1 MVTIETWLRYY
12 YDIDGVHIMARK
24 DTPISTSHLQVSH
37 STTMLSNPVHV
48 KKVWVYSKYA
58 KMSWAH
64 IQLLMQHFRLVDNW
78 FQQPVNN
85 LQVMEELKSQELSE
99 GLVLLLPSYEIEIA
113 VSHSETDPLPP
124 LLGLET
130 VNSLDLG
137 RDSGSDDLHVFPL
150 VLQRHYWPELR
161 YLALYFVNVTMIF
174 GLKKTA
180 PKLNYLHLSVSAY
193 EIPDLVWTFDWDS
206 LPWRTGF
213 QVHYYSDTTLS
224 IYLRGKIA
232 SRKVPPM
239 NIFFSGSALDI
250 DLGENKLT
258 SLGYIMFTFS
268 YWQNSRWVDY
278 NADVTFKLDHNKL
291 KSVLLYP
298 RLLRGNGVEGTE
310 PVRILDLSYNQ
321 LQGDDSD
328 FLLLKGLR
336 NLNLSNNRYNKIPKY
351 TTEDGETHNICSL
364 TQLTYLDLSH
374 NNIGFDGVGHFPDLM
389 NSAIRELHLSNNYI
403 HIIPDSVYTAP
414 YLTVIDL
421 SYNGITRWPFVYS
434 DKMNRMPDR
443 WVSTAINLTY
453 NNISHIWPDAS
464 WDSRIP
470 IWKILE
476 NYNIDLEGNPLNC
489 DHKMNRIYNY
499 LISGSRSE
507 RPNLDPNDL
516 PDFSF
521 YDTQW
526 KCVYP
531 SQWAGIP
538 LMQTPEYQYN
548 AQIGQNCP
556 KKCLCWRNGDV
567 IFANCSHSDE
577 PELPKELP
585 DQTSDFNMSG
595 NNLPDL
601 CNVRTYLNN
610 LKVLDVSKNKIDKI
624 CPQIL
629 RDLGNLV
636 ELNLT
641 QNHLKR
647 IPRAIKQM
655 TNLTKLDLSNNQL
668 QQLPKSIQKL
678 PKLEKIDITRN
689 KLRCDCDTFWMVGWL
704 AVNLSRVEK
713 PESLVCA
720 SGKCKGMHLIE
731 VTQDDIGCYDPLKHA
746 LIGLGVTVTLAIIL
760 AIVIYRYRGHIKLW
774 LFTRFGF
781 HPWDR
786 VKENLQEKNYDAF
799 IAFCH
804 DDDKWVF
811 DTLMPKLED
820 EYGFHLCIHDR
831 DFVPGAAITEN
842 IITAIESSRRVILV
856 LTPNFVE
863 SKWCEYEF
871 QLAHVRSVKEEKNF
885 LIIVVLEE
893 VDQENLDKALKLYME
908 TNTYLKFDDN
918 RDWFWKKMIYAMP
931 EVPIDRL
938 KAQQDRGAEE
948 ENDPNNVRE
957 RVIVTRILCL
967 VETRL
972 QDIMCELK
980 DCNGC

>member
-1 MVTIETWLRYY
+1 MIKMETEISSNSGLV
-12 YDIDGVHIMARK
+12 GVRLEATQK
-24 DTPISTSHLQVSH
+24 TSFSNSYLQVSH
-37 STTMLSNPVHV
+37 STAMLSNPVHL
-48 KKVWVYSKYA
+48 KLVWVFSWYA
-58 KMSWAH
+58 NVSWAH
-64 IQLLMQHFRLVDNW
+64 IQLLMRHFRLEDNW
-78 FQQPVNN
+78 FPQPANN
-85 LQVMEELKSQELSE
+85 LQVMEQLKSHILPE
-99 GLVLLLPSYEIEIA
+99 GLYLYLPSFEIEI
-113 VSHSETDPLPP
+113 VSDSQTDPLPA

-130 VNSLDLG
+130 VNSLELG
-137 RDSGSDDLHVFPL
+137 CNSVSDLHVFPL
-150 VLQRHYWPELR
+150 ILQRHYWPELR
-161 YLALYFVNVTMIF
+161 YLALYFMRNINLTEIF

-180 PKLNYLHLSVSAY
+180 SKLNYLKLSFRY
-193 EIPDLVWTFDWDS
+193 DIPDSVWTFNWDS

-213 QVHYYSDTTLS
+213 RVFDFSGTTL
-224 IYLRGKIA
+224 YLRGKIT
-232 SRKVPPM
+232 SGKVPPI
-239 NIFFSGSALDI
+239 NIFFSSTKSPAVDI
-250 DLGENKLT
+250 DLSQNKLT

-268 YWQNSRWVDY
+268 YSENSRWVDY
-278 NADVTFKLDHNKL
+278 NTDVTFKLDHNKL

-298 RLLRGNGVEGTE
+298 RLLRGNGVVGGTE
-310 PVRILDLSYNQ
+310 QVRILDLSHNQ
-321 LQGDDSD
+321 LQGDNSD
-328 FLLLKGLR
+328 FLLLKGLWS
-336 NLNLSNNRYNKIPKY
+336 LNLSYNRYNKIPKY
-351 TTEDGETHNICSL
+351 TTQDGVVHTIGGL
-364 TQLTYLDLSH
+364 TQLTFLDLSH
-374 NNIGFDGVGHFPDLM
+374 NNIGFDGVGHFSDLM
-389 NSAIRELHLSNNYI
+389 NSAIRELHLSHNHI
-403 HIIPDSVYTAP
+403 HIIPDTVYTAP

-421 SYNGITRWPFVYS
+421 SYNGITRWPFVYT
-434 DKMNRMPDR
+434 DKMNRMPDH

-453 NNISHIWPDAS
+453 NNINHVWPDAS

-470 IWKILE
+470 IWNILE
-476 NYNIDLEGNPLNC
+476 NYNIDVEGNPLNC
-489 DHKMNRIYNY
+489 DHKMFRIYNY
-499 LISGSRSE
+499 LISGSKSE

-521 YDTQW
+521 YETQL
-526 KCVYP
+526 KCKYP

-538 LMQTPEYQYN
+538 LMQIPEYQYN
-548 AQIGQNCP
+548 VQIGQNCP
-556 KKCLCWRNGDV
+556 KKCLCWQDGDV
-567 IFANCSHSDE
+567 LLVDCSRSDE

-585 DQTSDFNMSG
+585 DKTSDLDMSG
-595 NNLPDL
+595 NDLLDL
-601 CNVRTYLNN
+601 CDARTYLNN
-610 LKVLDVSKNKIDKI
+610 LRVLDVSKNKIDKI

-655 TNLTKLDLSNNQL
+655 TNLAKLDLSNNQL
-668 QQLPKSIQKL
+668 QRLPKSIQKL
-678 PKLEKIDITRN
+678 AKLEKIDITRN
-689 KLRCDCDTFWMVGWL
+689 RLRCDCDTFWMVGWL

-731 VTQDDIGCYDPLKHA
+731 ITQDDVGCYDPLKHA
-746 LIGLGVTVTLAIIL
+746 LIGLGMTATLAIML
-760 AIVIYRYRGHIKLW
+760 AIVICRYRGHIKLW

-804 DDDKWVF
+804 DDDEWVF
-811 DTLMPKLED
+811 DTLRPKLED
-820 EYGFHLCIHDR
+820 EHGFHLCIHDR

-885 LIIVVLEE
+885 LIIAVLEE

-931 EVPIDRL
+931 EVPIDQL
-938 KAQQDRGAEE
+938 KAQM
-948 ENDPNNVRE
+948 DPNNVG
-957 RVIVTRILCL
+957 RVIVHQNPVFGGNQAAGQNL
-967 VETRL
+967 
-972 QDIMCELK
+972 
-980 DCNGC
+980 